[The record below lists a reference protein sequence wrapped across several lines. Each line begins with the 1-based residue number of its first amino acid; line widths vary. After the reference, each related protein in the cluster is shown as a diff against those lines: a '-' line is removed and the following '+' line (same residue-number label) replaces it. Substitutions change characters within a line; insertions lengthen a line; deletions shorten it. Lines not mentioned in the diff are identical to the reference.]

1 MTWMIGMII
10 ISKMTWVTGIT
21 RVTRMTGM
29 TEMTRMIRMRLL
41 WKTRMTG
48 DDVEDLDD

>member
-1 MTWMIGMII
+1 MIGMII

-29 TEMTRMIRMRLL
+29 TEMTRMIRMTLL

-48 DDVEDLDD
+48 TSDD